1 MYLCIICVICA
12 YRSLLLL
19 CLHGIRS
26 LCRSQ
31 PAQLS
36 TRCYFSMSIRS
47 CSNPWSCYSSLS
59 TPFPNHFWYRALRFR
74 QDPIWDCDI
83 IWILNLLRWV
93 PVLGFFGLTS
103 TVTRQPSKRPK
114 FSKSLSSPLAN
125 SHLVRWSSSWPEQ
138 KKYIVSP

>member
-1 MYLCIICVICA
+1 MYLCVSYALYVHTDLFCCSVYMESDHCA
-12 YRSLLLL
+12 DPNQLS
-19 CLHGIRS
+19 CPPAAIS
-26 LCRSQ
+26 PCRSGPVLIPD
-31 PAQLS
+31 PAILLFLPHS
-36 TRCYFSMSIRS
+36 GIVSDTGHFV
-47 CSNPWSCYSSLS
+47 LGK
-59 TPFPNHFWYRALRFR
+59 TPFGT
-74 QDPIWDCDI
+74 DI

-138 KKYIVSP
+138 KKYICSP